1 MKWTIKRKLTAVF
14 VFVALMMSGGT
25 GVAYW
30 AQLRGQATEQR
41 IARTSQTLRDV
52 EYLNSYV
59 RGVTAMQRSFLLTG
73 NETAVAVLPGMRHDA
88 DRVIAR
94 AAETTTGNPEEAASL
109 QRWRD
114 LLVQRRAFTNHMITA
129 RRQQGFEAAKAI
141 FDTGEDDRLNAA
153 MEAEIAGLAGTV
165 RADMEAA
172 EEGNRAM
179 QREMGFMEIA
189 GVSFAILLLGL
200 VATRL
205 IRSIGRN
212 IQTSVDLVASMAN
225 RDLSAADGCSGAN
238 DELGEAICAINKM
251 KRSMAAAMGDVAQS
265 AAQVAGAGVEIEATS
280 RQIAESTRNEQSHVQ
295 QFASSLAEMNATVR
309 EMATHAGQATGAAN
323 EAVVSAFEGSAAV
336 RETHEAMNLIHKS
349 VSTASNDITTLA
361 QVTQSIGEAVRII
374 EDIAGQTNL
383 LALNA
388 AIEAARAGEQ
398 GKGFA
403 VVAQEVRQLAERT
416 ATFTKEIAV
425 KVGTVQQGA
434 TRAVESMEQG
444 ETVVAEGMRK
454 FNLVSDALQSIMLR
468 IETAQQGIAMI
479 ASATEQQSAAADGLT
494 QTIHHIS
501 GEVERTV
508 ERVDET
514 VQACA
519 ELAKLS
525 SGMQGM
531 VDTFQLP
538 SDTGKSTPMRSPQRR
553 KVA

>member
-1 MKWTIKRKLTAVF
+1 
-14 VFVALMMSGGT
+14 MMGGGT

-30 AQLRGQATEQR
+30 AQARGQATEEE
-41 IARTSQTLRDV
+41 IARTSQILRDL

-59 RGVTAMQRSFLLTG
+59 RAVTAMQRAYLVSG
-73 NETAVAVLPGMRHDA
+73 NEQAVASIPAVRKDA
-88 DRVIAR
+88 NEVIAR
-94 AAETTTGNPEEAASL
+94 VTDTIGSDPEQSTHL
-109 QRWRD
+109 QQWKD
-114 LLVQRRAFTNHMITA
+114 LLERRRAFTNKLLTA
-129 RRQQGFEAAKAI
+129 RREQGFEAARVI
-141 FDTGEDDRLNAA
+141 FNTGEDDQIYAA
-153 MEAEIAGLAGTV
+153 MQAEVQAITQSAQARLQAQQTV
-165 RADMEAA
+165 NDTL
-172 EEGNRAM
+172 
-179 QREMGFMEIA
+179 QRWLGWTEMI
-189 GVSFAILLLGL
+189 GVSFALVLLGV
-200 VATRL
+200 VAVRL
-205 IRSIGRN
+205 IGSIGKN
-212 IQTSVDLVASMAN
+212 IQTSVDLVTSMAH
-225 RDLSAADGCSGAN
+225 RDLSVADGRTAAD
-238 DELGEAICAINKM
+238 DELADAICAINRM
-251 KRSMAAAMGDVAQS
+251 KQSMASAIGDVARS

-280 RQIAESTRNEQSHVQ
+280 RQIAESTRNEQSHIE

-309 EMATHAGQATGAAN
+309 EMATHAGQATGAAGD
-323 EAVVSAFEGSAAV
+323 AVSSASEGSAAV
-336 RETHEAMNLIHKS
+336 RETHEAMNRIHQS

-388 AIEAARAGEQ
+388 AIEAARAGDQ
-398 GKGFA
+398 GRGFA

-425 KVGTVQQGA
+425 KIGTVQQGA

-444 ETVVAEGMRK
+444 ETVVAEGVRK

-468 IETAQQGIAMI
+468 IETAQHGIAMI
-479 ASATEQQSAAADGLT
+479 ASATGQQSAAADGLT

-514 VQACA
+514 VRACA

-531 VDTFQLP
+531 VDTFRLP
-538 SDTGKSTPMRSPQRR
+538 SESAGSAHMRSPQRR